1 MVVPATLL
9 LLLAALMVVV
19 PAPAAVTNPRVPFAL
34 LMAATFLLEELQVTD
49 LVRSWVLPS
58 VKVPMAVNC
67 WRAALL
73 RVGLTGVTTMAKRV
87 DAVTVKVVLAVTLPR
102 AALIVV
108 VPIPMTVAT
117 PLLLASLLMV
127 ATAGTDEFQVTCDVK
142 S

>member
-9 LLLAALMVVV
+9 LLFAALMVVV
-19 PAPAAVTNPRVPFAL
+19 PAPAAFTKPRVPFAL

-58 VKVPMAVNC
+58 VKVPVAVNC
-67 WRAALL
+67 WFAVLL
-73 RVGLTGVTTMAKRV
+73 MVGLTGVTTMAERV
-87 DAVTVKVVLAVTLPR
+87 DAVTVKVVLVVIVPR

-127 ATAGTDEFQVTCDVK
+127 ATAGTNEFQVTCDVK